1 MQGPKEAADGVVG
14 GGHSLHSNRLHIES
28 AKFLARSANQPSNTE
43 RNARLQPRK
52 EVFQGPGIKENIF
65 KWKPGCYQHS
75 GIGREGRERM
85 MADPSIGSFSC
96 RSLVRVLP
104 LNSIC
109 HQWKTERKSVMGEG
123 ARWVCLL
130 YTQYLWPAQQICV
143 SLLLELLLILATM
156 KHLISSSSK
165 TVWV

>member
-1 MQGPKEAADGVVG
+1 
-14 GGHSLHSNRLHIES
+14 
-28 AKFLARSANQPSNTE
+28 
-43 RNARLQPRK
+43 
-52 EVFQGPGIKENIF
+52 
-65 KWKPGCYQHS
+65 
-75 GIGREGRERM
+75 M

-109 HQWKTERKSVMGEG
+109 HQWKTERKSVMGGLQGVGG

-130 YTQYLWPAQQICV
+130 HTRYLWPAQQICV

-165 TVWV
+165 TVWVQRKGIPVLGGLLVDALGQQFPVLCSTQWISRLGEALKRPLMREVSFCWKGQTPVSFFIGNTQFHLPSVLVHID